1 MNMSS
6 LTLALLLPLAG
17 FLVNGLGGRRLGSGV
32 VSIVGCGCALASFI
46 LTVGLTQMVLMSQ
59 TVSQVLYTWSP
70 AGSGGFSIALEFDRI
85 AAVMMLVV
93 TGVGSLIHLYSIGYM
108 RNDPGYAR
116 YFAYLNLFLF
126 FMILLVTGKNLLVLF
141 AGWEGVGLCSYLLI
155 GFWFTD
161 EERAS
166 AGKKALI
173 VNRIGDAGFLLG
185 IFLLYAF
192 AKSIDF
198 STINSLAFEN
208 QISVTVANV
217 VCLLLFLGA
226 CGKSAQIPLHVWL
239 PDAMAGPTPVSAL
252 IHAATMVT
260 AGVYMIIRMNALFIH
275 APAAMQVIT
284 LVGAATAF
292 LGGSIGLAQDNI
304 KRTLAYSTISQLG
317 YMFMAVGVGAF
328 SVGLFHLFTHAFF
341 KAALFLG
348 AGAIIHALGRE
359 ENIWKMGGLRK
370 SLPVTGV
377 VFLLAAL
384 SLAEIPPTAGFFSKE
399 EILWSLYQSGGG
411 VSAVWLVALVASLMT
426 SIYIFR
432 LFFVVFCGP
441 SRVPPDKASKVHE
454 APWTMRSVL
463 IALGILSATA
473 GFVESGW
480 FMKQILGL
488 NETFSSLLSQGL
500 GAAHGEV
507 GAHGG
512 SGMLGYSGHSA
523 LAVGVSLAGI
533 ATAWILFHLR
543 PGWAEITSR
552 RFRPVRD
559 FLAGS
564 YHIDRLYQAAIVNP
578 YHWVSQRFCQEAV
591 EDSALGGAV
600 RTLTAYV
607 QSLAVLAT
615 RLQNGNAH
623 AYALYCL
630 MGLAGLL
637 LMGLYH
643 G

>member
-6 LTLALLLPLAG
+6 LTLALLLPLLG
-17 FLVNGLGGRRLGSGV
+17 FLVNGLGGRRLGSAV
-32 VSIVGCGCALASFI
+32 VSAVGCGCPIASF
-46 LTVGLTQMVLMSQ
+46 LLTAWLAQTVGGSQ
-59 TVSQVLYTWSP
+59 AVSEVLYAWSP

-85 AAVMMLVV
+85 TAVMMLVV
-93 TGVGSLIHLYSIGYM
+93 TGVGSLIHVYSVGYM
-108 RNDPGYAR
+108 RGDPGYAR

-141 AGWEGVGLCSYLLI
+141 VGWEGVGLCSYLLI
-155 GFWFTD
+155 GFWFAE
-161 EERAS
+161 EERAT

-192 AKSIDF
+192 AETIDF
-198 STINSLAFEN
+198 AAVNGLAAEN
-208 QISVTVANV
+208 RISPAVANA

-260 AGVYMIIRMNALFIH
+260 AGVYLIIRLDALFLQ
-275 APAAMQVIT
+275 APAALQVVT

-304 KRTLAYSTISQLG
+304 KKILAYSTISQLG
-317 YMFMAVGVGAF
+317 FMFMAVGVGAF
-328 SVGLFHLFTHAFF
+328 SVGLFHLYTHAFF

-348 AGAIIHALGRE
+348 AGAVIHALHGE
-359 ENIWKMGGLRK
+359 EDIWKMGALRK
-370 SLPVTGV
+370 SMPVTFL

-399 EILWSLYQSGGG
+399 EILWSLYQAGGG
-411 VSAVWLVALVASLMT
+411 LNAVWLVALMASLMT

-432 LFFVVFCGP
+432 LFFTVFCGP
-441 SRVPPDKASKVHE
+441 SRVPAEKAAKLHE
-454 APWTMRSVL
+454 APWSMRSVL
-463 IALGILSATA
+463 IALGFFSAAA

-480 FMKQILGL
+480 LMKQVLGFK
-488 NETFSSLLSQGL
+488 ETFSGFVARAPEAAA
-500 GAAHGEV
+500 GAG
-507 GAHGG
+507 GA
-512 SGMLGYSGHSA
+512 LGYAAHSA
-523 LAVGVSLAGI
+523 LAVGLSLAGI
-533 ATAWILFHLR
+533 AAAWVLFLHR
-543 PGWAEITSR
+543 PERGEALSR
-552 RFRPVRD
+552 RFKPTRD

-564 YHIDRLYQAAIVNP
+564 YHIDRLYQAVFVNP
-578 YHWVSQRFCQEAV
+578 YHSVSQRFCQEAL
-591 EDSALGGAV
+591 ENSLLGGAV
-600 RTLTAYV
+600 RILTAWV
-607 QSLAVLAT
+607 QGLAALAA

-630 MGLAGLL
+630 IGLAGLL

>member
-1 MNMSS
+1 MSS
-6 LTLALLLPLAG
+6 LTLALLLPLVG
-17 FLVNGLGGRRLGSGV
+17 FLINGLGGRRLGSSV
-32 VSIVGCGCALASFI
+32 VSIVGCGCPIVSFI
-46 LTVGLTQMVLMSQ
+46 LTVGLVQ
-59 TVSQVLYTWSP
+59 TVWVSHPVSAVLYAWSP
-70 AGSGGFSIALEFDRI
+70 AGSGGFSVALEFDRI

-108 RNDPGYAR
+108 RKDPGYAR

-141 AGWEGVGLCSYLLI
+141 VGWEGVGLCSYLLI

-161 EERAS
+161 VERAT

-192 AKSIDF
+192 AQSIDF
-198 STINSLAFEN
+198 STINSLASGN
-208 QISVTVANV
+208 QISIPVATVV
-217 VCLLLFLGA
+217 GLLLFLGA

-260 AGVYMIIRMNALFIH
+260 AGVYMIIRMNALFMH
-275 APAAMQVIT
+275 APVAMEVIT

-304 KRTLAYSTISQLG
+304 KKVLAYSTISQLG
-317 YMFMAVGVGAF
+317 FMFMAVGVGAF
-328 SVGLFHLFTHAFF
+328 SVGLFHLYTHAFF

-348 AGAIIHALGRE
+348 AGAVIHALGGE
-359 ENIWKMGGLRK
+359 EDIWKMGGLRK
-370 SLPVTGV
+370 SLPVTSL

-384 SLAEIPPTAGFFSKE
+384 SLAEVPPTAGFFSKE
-399 EILWSLYQSGGG
+399 EILWSLYQAGGG
-411 VSAVWLVALVASLMT
+411 LNGVWLVALMASLMT

-441 SRVPPDKASKVHE
+441 SHVPPDKAPKVHE
-454 APWTMRSVL
+454 APGPMRFPL
-463 IALGILSATA
+463 IVLGILSAIG

-480 FMKQILGL
+480 FMKQFLGL
-488 NETFSSLLSQGL
+488 KETFSGLLPQTLVAG
-500 GAAHGEV
+500 HGEG
-507 GAHGG
+507 GAHGA
-512 SGMLGYSGHSA
+512 GMLGYGGHSL
-523 LAVGVSLAGI
+523 LAVGLSLAGI
-533 ATAWILFHLR
+533 ATAWVLFQLR
-543 PGWAEITSR
+543 PEWASILTR

-559 FLAGS
+559 FLSGS
-564 YHIDRLYQAAIVNP
+564 YYIDGLYQAVLVNP
-578 YHWVSQRFCQEAV
+578 YHWVSKRFCQDTV

-600 RTLTAYV
+600 RRLTAGV
-607 QSLAVLAT
+607 QSLAALAT
-615 RLQNGNAH
+615 RPQNGNAH

-630 MGLAGLL
+630 IGLAGLL
-637 LMGLYH
+637 LMGLYY